1 MCNHYKTSLSAL
13 CGRLVYVFLRFF
25 LFSQAW
31 IWRICPDVAPGKCLK
46 VFSPSLGGTAPNAPS
61 TTGTFLVFTFNICSS
76 CSFELLVLPNL
87 FVLRLAAVAVSK
99 DWHIYLNCF
108 LLLLVNHSQCLLAD
122 AQLTSQVVSMA
133 LYAWGVVMTGKRST
147 HESKFQIFTLL
158 EEILRSF
165 T

>member
-1 MCNHYKTSLSAL
+1 MTDVLWMCNHYKTSLSAP
-13 CGRLVYVFLRFF
+13 CGWLVYVFLGLF

-31 IWRICPDVAPGKCLK
+31 IWGFCLDVAPGKHLS
-46 VFSPSLGGTAPNAPS
+46 FSPSLGGTAPNAPR

-76 CSFELLVLPNL
+76 CSFSSWYFLIFLCSASE
-87 FVLRLAAVAVSK
+87 

-108 LLLLVNHSQCLLAD
+108 LLLLFNHSQCLLAD
-122 AQLTSQVVSMA
+122 GQLTSQVVSMA
-133 LYAWGVVMTGKRST
+133 LYAWGVFMTGKRPT